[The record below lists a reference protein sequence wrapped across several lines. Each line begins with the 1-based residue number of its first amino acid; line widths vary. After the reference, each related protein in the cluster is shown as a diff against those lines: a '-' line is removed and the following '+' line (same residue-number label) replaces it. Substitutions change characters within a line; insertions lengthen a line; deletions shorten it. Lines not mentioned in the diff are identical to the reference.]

1 MTDRTIT
8 RALGWLSLGMGLTLL
23 APRRAAVLFGLGPRP
38 ALMRAIAA
46 RDIAIGAGLL
56 AAPAPAPWLRAQAAA
71 DLLDAAILVHT
82 LRARRGNRPR
92 ALTWLLFASCA
103 AVVALNGAGRAGR

>member
-23 APRRAAVLFGLGPRP
+23 APGRAAQLFGLGPRP
-38 ALMRAIAA
+38 ALMRAIAT

-56 AAPAPAPWLRAQAAA
+56 ATRVPAPWLRAQAAA
-71 DLLDAAILVHT
+71 DLLDAALLVHT
-82 LRARRGNRPR
+82 LRNRRGNRPR
-92 ALTWLLFASCA
+92 ALAWLLFASGA
-103 AVVALNGAGRAGR
+103 AVVALNAAGRAGR